1 MAANRNDIVCVCV
14 LYIYVILTNTNS
26 GQHEHIIHFLLA
38 SMSNGTI
45 GIMDA
50 AASDWIT
57 LTSHDLGV
65 VVRSQS
71 DN

>member
-1 MAANRNDIVCVCV
+1 MAANRNDIVCVCVCV

-57 LTSHDLGV
+57 SLMQCNISKLWT
-65 VVRSQS
+65 
-71 DN
+71 